1 MGSRKWQA
9 KYRPDMNDPP
19 TARLCEMSEESR
31 ALSNLSTITGREG
44 GLAPAD
50 YVSRET
56 IPGLSVPIV
65 EIIKQR
71 GQAHLPDLLSL

>member
-1 MGSRKWQA
+1 
-9 KYRPDMNDPP
+9 
-19 TARLCEMSEESR
+19 MSEQSR